1 MSKSRTANR
10 NRCFGINRNILECKF
25 VQGRCISGAYF
36 CINRNILECKLFME
50 QGTGKSIT
58 VLIETYW
65 NVNYCFW
72 ILKYRRLTVLIETYW
87 NVLHSR
93 MD

>member
-1 MSKSRTANR
+1 M
-10 NRCFGINRNILECKF
+10 NIEDL
-25 VQGRCISGAYF
+25 S
-36 CINRNILECKLFME
+36 L
-50 QGTGKSIT
+50 

-87 NVLHSR
+87 NVNKLVVLV
-93 MD
+93 